1 MTVPFYR
8 AFEDRYR
15 GSRELI
21 HERQQVYIP
30 FLEPLKQIYPESQA
44 LDLGCGRG
52 EWLEILIQNGFQ
64 ALGIDLDV
72 GMLEA
77 CTALGLPVE
86 NMDALE
92 KLRSLPDESMTVIS
106 GFHIAEHIPFGDLKV
121 LVAEA
126 LRVLKPA
133 GLLILETP
141 NSENLVVGTQ
151 TFYLDPTH
159 TCPIPHLLLSFLTEY
174 ARFSRSQLLRL
185 QEPVALSEGG
195 PVDLFSVL
203 HGVSPDYAIVAQ
215 KAAAPEQL
223 EIFDA
228 VFGKE
233 YGMSLESLSR
243 RYDSQVAGWVEK
255 SDATC
260 AELREQLNQVQQ
272 RGQELEQIVR
282 ALEESGTATET
293 ELREQLNQVQQRG
306 QELEQIVRALEESG
320 AATETELRQQLNQVQ
335 QRGQE
340 LEQIARTLEESG
352 AATHAE
358 LRDQLSHV
366 QEQGKHLESSVHA
379 LQNNDEVE
387 ARIREVTLR
396 AELAESRVHSFQL
409 GQEAAQLRMNE
420 SEARLNEAFSYLKE
434 LQAQVTQLQQDTG
447 VTKVTDAV
455 SAQAR
460 VDELQARLK
469 ESLDNAHHWWLKAN
483 ENQVEQAQMHEIQ
496 AQLDQSLNNAHHWW
510 LTATAYEARIAQFEN
525 SRSWRITRPLRTSA
539 SLSSKASRVPSSLF
553 KRVVRSVLARSI
565 RFVLNRPRL
574 RTRLVNK
581 AQAYPNFLNSVR
593 QFALRH
599 GIIQPRPHEVTPVT
613 AATEATDDGF
623 PTASPR
629 VARVYSD
636 LKLAFER
643 KENR

>member
-185 QEPVALSEGG
+185 QEPIALSEGG

-293 ELREQLNQVQQRG
+293 ELRE
-306 QELEQIVRALEESG
+306 
-320 AATETELRQQLNQVQ
+320 QLNQVQ

>member
-174 ARFSRSQLLRL
+174 SRFSRSQLLRL

-243 RYDSQVAGWVEK
+243 RYDSQVAGWIEK

-293 ELREQLNQVQQRG
+293 ELSE
-306 QELEQIVRALEESG
+306 
-320 AATETELRQQLNQVQ
+320 QLNQVQ

-420 SEARLNEAFSYLKE
+420 SEARLSEAFSYLKE

-629 VARVYSD
+629 VARIYSD